1 MQDEHF
7 IVILHNC
14 GNAGH
19 CTEAM
24 VQSGAAALH
33 FGNKIDMQDALANC
47 PEDRL
52 VMGNLDPVGLFKQ
65 SSSEEVYTATMNL
78 LQQTKAWKNFVLST
92 GCDVPPHIPAEN
104 IEAFYQALTDFNRS
118 M

>member
-1 MQDEHF
+1 MPRYSQPEYGAGHHNLSTKRQVVEAVQDEHF

-52 VMGNLDPVGLFKQ
+52 VMGNLDPVGLFK
-65 SSSEEVYTATMNL
+65 
-78 LQQTKAWKNFVLST
+78 K
-92 GCDVPPHIPAEN
+92 
-104 IEAFYQALTDFNRS
+104 
-118 M
+118 